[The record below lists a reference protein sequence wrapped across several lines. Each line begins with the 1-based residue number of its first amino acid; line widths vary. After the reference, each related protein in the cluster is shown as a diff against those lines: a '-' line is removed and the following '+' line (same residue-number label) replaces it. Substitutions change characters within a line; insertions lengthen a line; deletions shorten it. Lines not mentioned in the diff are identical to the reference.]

1 MSKSME
7 TNTAPSTCK
16 RAPRTKVSSS
26 LNTARPAATCCRFSR
41 MRILLVL
48 LLLGTT
54 SVSCGGKAG
63 GEARRYDEEIRNNFL
78 VECEVEDDAS
88 SCAKVLNCIEEDM
101 TQDEFIYE
109 ENLTDLTGDFSDRL
123 ADVVARC
130 MAEERTS

>member
-1 MSKSME
+1 M
-7 TNTAPSTCK
+7 
-16 RAPRTKVSSS
+16 
-26 LNTARPAATCCRFSR
+26 

-48 LLLGTT
+48 LLLLTT
-54 SVSCGGKAG
+54 SVSCGGEAG

-78 VECEVEDDAS
+78 VECEVEADAS

-109 ENLTDLTGDFSDRL
+109 ENLTVLTGDFSERL